1 MLDRLASDGG
11 RPRENALARIVR
23 SNRLKGWASWALL
36 PFCFWQGLKVRSSGI
51 SLLPPRGPVK
61 TIVGADKAGKP
72 YRILIIGDS
81 SVASIGASDLD
92 EGLAMQMATRLSD
105 RLDRPIALRISGN
118 SSATS
123 GDLRDH
129 VVPNLP
135 KDAFDLVFVV
145 IGMNDA
151 KNFHTAKRFIKG
163 FGGLIYALNARFPS
177 AMIAHW
183 PISPMTIF
191 PVLPQPLKTCLTFRS
206 DILDALAG
214 CLAAGRGIE
223 RFERRMT
230 FPQSGFAA
238 DGFHVNAFG
247 YALWAEE
254 AVNALMS
261 KDPVRKARLKR
272 KKAKRLK
279 EPTPDHPEQ
288 R

>member
-36 PFCFWQGLKVRSSGI
+36 PFCFWQGLKVRSSSI

-72 YRILIIGDS
+72 YRVLIIGDS

-123 GDLRDH
+123 GDLRDN

-163 FGGLIYALNARFPS
+163 FGGLIYTLNARFPS

-272 KKAKRLK
+272 KKAKGLK
-279 EPTPDHPEQ
+279 EATPDHREQ

>member
-1 MLDRLASDGG
+1 MFGRLATDG
-11 RPRENALARIVR
+11 RAPRENALARIVR
-23 SNRLKGWASWALL
+23 SNRLKAWASWLLL
-36 PFCFWQGLKVRSSGI
+36 PVCFWQGLRIRRSTI
-51 SLLPPRGPVK
+51 SLLPPNGPVDGL
-61 TIVGADKAGKP
+61 VGGHLTGKA
-72 YRILIIGDS
+72 YRVLIIGDS
-81 SVASIGASDLD
+81 SVSSIGAADLD
-92 EGLAMQMATRLSD
+92 DGLAMQMATRLSD
-105 RLDRPIALRISGN
+105 RLNRPIALRISGN

-123 GDLRDH
+123 ADLRDH

-135 KDAFDLVFVV
+135 NDAFDLVFVV

-151 KNFHTAKRFIKG
+151 KNFHTARRFIDG
-163 FGGLIYALNARFPS
+163 FGGLIYAMKARFPS

-206 DILDALAG
+206 DVLDALAA
-214 CLAAGRGIE
+214 CLSAGRGIE

-238 DGFHVNAFG
+238 DGFHVNAEG

-261 KDPVRKARLKR
+261 KDPVRRARKKR
-272 KKAKRLK
+272 KDAKRLK
-279 EPTPDHPEQ
+279 DATPYHPKQ

>member
-1 MLDRLASDGG
+1 M
-11 RPRENALARIVR
+11 ARVVR
-23 SNRLKGWASWALL
+23 SSRAKAVISWALL
-36 PFCFWQGLKVRSSGI
+36 PFCFWQGLRIRSTGI
-51 SLLPPRGPVK
+51 SLLPPRGPHNWL
-61 TIVGADKAGKP
+61 VGNKKAGEP
-72 YRILIIGDS
+72 YRVLIVGDS
-81 SVASIGASDLD
+81 SVAGIGATDIE
-92 EGLAMQMATRLSD
+92 EGLAMQMAERLSE
-105 RLDRPIALRISGN
+105 RLNRPIALRISGN

-123 GDLRDH
+123 EDLRDH

-135 KDAFDLVFVV
+135 RDGYDLVFVV

-151 KNFHTAKRFIKG
+151 KNMHTTKRFVSG
-163 FGGLIYALNARFPS
+163 FGGMIYALKARFPS
-177 AMIAHW
+177 AVIAHW

-191 PVLPQPLKTCLTFRS
+191 PVLPQPLKFVLTLRS
-206 DILDALAG
+206 DVLDALAA
-214 CLAAGRGIE
+214 CLSAGRGIE

-261 KDPVRKARLKR
+261 KDAVRQARQKPKGAKR
-272 KKAKRLK
+272 KETKRIK
-279 EPTPDHPEQ
+279 